1 MAVSHSA
8 LSAVF
13 SDETPV
19 YRFPSEPDQGDTVR
33 VRLRVEKDSASRV
46 VLLFESLT
54 VGTLMLKTESDDNFD
69 WYEAGIIC
77 DSTEVIYRFLIDCPD
92 GTRIA

>member
-33 VRLRVEKDSASRV
+33 IRLRVEKGSASRV

-54 VGTLMLKTESDDNFD
+54 ALGLGGIGNPHRCPPLQFQ
-69 WYEAGIIC
+69 EA
-77 DSTEVIYRFLIDCPD
+77 
-92 GTRIA
+92 